1 MKAGQ
6 FAFCLLVL
14 GASRASAASFVSG
27 EAIPGTAAVPPYAAG
42 PAVQL
47 LPRELKFS
55 VSPLTDLIAPAAD
68 APVAAAD
75 VLKVPEAEAAI
86 QAPADS
92 AHDQPTDED
101 MQAAALALILRN
113 PALPPRVANLIEREL
128 GLTIDHPLF
137 ENISRSGGQPRN
149 ANTNEPIGEPYAAVN
164 PAREIAGFFHL
175 RQESPA
181 YYQSLKNPKT
191 GVVATGVRG
200 GVDTMVDDLL
210 EKGYIPPRS
219 QGRNLRF
226 RNGVYMDLPSDIHEA
241 RKFAAVDPYRTEG
254 KDRYPLV
261 VSFRAGD
268 VHNPGS
274 EHQGR
279 IMGDGGTLGQV
290 ALDQVTP
297 SDIVSIYVP
306 KDRVAQTAARL
317 KGTALAHV
325 SVFTMD
331 ILPKH

>member
-1 MKAGQ
+1 MQAAK

-14 GASRASAASFVSG
+14 HAPRASAASFVSG
-27 EAIPGTAAVPPYAAG
+27 AAVRATVAVRPPAAG
-42 PAVQL
+42 PAGPL
-47 LPRELKFS
+47 LPWELTLS
-55 VSPLTDLIAPAAD
+55 VSPQANWIAPPVAAPAA
-68 APVAAAD
+68 AGAAQD
-75 VLKVPEAEAAI
+75 E
-86 QAPADS
+86 
-92 AHDQPTDED
+92 PTDED
-101 MQAAALALILRN
+101 MQAAARALILRN
-113 PALPPRVANLIEREL
+113 PALPPRVAKLIEREL
-128 GLTIDHPLF
+128 GLTSDHPLF
-137 ENISRSGGQPRN
+137 ENISRRGGQARS
-149 ANTNEPIGEPYAAVN
+149 ANTNAPIGEPYAAVN
-164 PAREIAGFFHL
+164 PAREIARLFGL

-191 GVVATGVRG
+191 GVAATGVRG
-200 GVDTMVDDLL
+200 GVDKMIDDLL

-226 RNGVYMDLPSDIHEA
+226 QNGVYMDLPSYIHEA
-241 RKFAAVDPYRTEG
+241 RRFAAVDPYRTEG

-274 EHQGR
+274 EHDGR

-290 ALDQVTP
+290 ALDRVTP

-306 KDRVAQTAARL
+306 KDHIARTLARL

-325 SVFTMD
+325 SVYAMD
-331 ILPKH
+331 ILPRH